1 MKNSI
6 SFFMIILIV
15 LFSFCKQSFA
25 NESKIDSL
33 KKVSLHG
40 LKFRSIGPAI
50 TGGRI
55 SSIAVNPINF
65 NEYYV
70 GSGHGSLWKTTNRGI
85 TFEPVFDSVEP
96 YAIGYVAID
105 PTNPNVVWVGTGE
118 NNNQNNVIYG
128 DGIYK
133 SEDGGK
139 TWKNMG
145 LKKSEHVTGIAIDP
159 NNSNIVYASAY
170 GSLRMGNEER
180 GIYKT
185 VDGGK
190 TWNKILNIN
199 EYTGFYQI
207 HMDPRYSNILYAVA
221 HQRMRKLYSGI
232 YGGDE
237 SGIYRSTDS
246 GKSWDKLKNGFPTS
260 NVGRIGMDISP
271 VNPDIVYAIVE
282 ATGKDQG
289 FYRSTDR
296 GASWTK
302 MNDYASAYK
311 FYFQKIFA
319 DTKDA
324 DRVYSLDVFLKV
336 TEDGGKTW
344 KNAGSENKHVDDHF
358 LWINPEDNNHLING
372 CDGGVYESYDQ
383 AKNWNFKAN
392 LPITE
397 IYKVSTDNEKP
408 FYNVYFGTQDN
419 NSLMGPSRTIN
430 SSGITNRD
438 WIYTN
443 TGDGFET
450 QVDWKDPN
458 IVYAQWQNGGLV
470 RFDRKSGERY
480 YIKPSEFSD
489 TPYRF
494 DWDSPLL
501 ISRHDNK
508 RIYYGTQFLLRSDDQ
523 GSTWTEVSGDLTR
536 GVPKEI
542 MKLMNRSWSIDEL
555 ARKSSMANLSSIAE
569 SPLDE
574 NILYAGSADGL
585 IHYTTDGG
593 KKWNKSSI
601 KGLPQYA
608 RVHHI
613 VASFHDKSVAYAACQ
628 NFVDGDK
635 KPYLYKTN
643 NSGRSWLKINGNLPE
658 RGSTYSVQED
668 HVNKNLLFVGT
679 QFGVYFTNDGGKEW
693 VKLKSGMSAHSV
705 MDLEIQRDE
714 NDLVVSTFGRGVYI
728 LDDFSALRS
737 LSIDMANKDAHIFP
751 IKNALMFIEAN
762 PLGYG
767 GKASQGASFY
777 TAPNPEIG
785 AVFTY
790 YLKEGFK
797 TQKEIRREKEKEL
810 IKDKKNVKHP
820 TYEQLKKES
829 VEPEKYLLFTISD
842 EAGNVVRKIK
852 SGATKGI
859 NRLVWNFRYNAFNE
873 ISLESF
879 DDSVPWVDAPS
890 GYMVVP
896 GKYKVS
902 ISKFENGKFSELVA
916 PQEFVCKSLNNTTLP
931 AKDKVALDAF
941 NKKVA
946 ELTRAISGADA
957 FRSEMVKKLGYL
969 KKAVIESAEV
979 PNDTYQK
986 ITATEQNLRDLNTSL
1001 NGDKI
1006 IRRFKGA
1013 SPTSLIDRLELITY
1027 SLWNTTAEPT
1037 NTLIKS
1043 YDFAAER
1050 FDGILSTLKSI
1061 DGEIK
1066 MIEETLEKHGAPFTP
1081 GRFPEWRKK

>member
-6 SFFMIILIV
+6 SYLVIIFV
-15 LFSFCKQSFA
+15 ALFSFSKQSFA
-25 NESKIDSL
+25 DDSKSDSL
-33 KKVSLHG
+33 KNVSLHG

-55 SSIAVNPINF
+55 SSIAVNPFNH

-85 TFEPVFDSVEP
+85 TFAPIFDSVEP
-96 YAIGYVAID
+96 YAIGYIAID
-105 PTNPNVVWVGTGE
+105 PTNSNVVWVGTGE

-145 LKKSEHVTGIAIDP
+145 LKESEHVTGIVIDL

-170 GSLRMGNEER
+170 GSLRRGNEER

-190 TWNKILNIN
+190 TWKKVLNIN
-199 EYTGFYQI
+199 QYTGFYQI

-221 HQRMRKLYSGI
+221 HQRMRKLYSGV

-246 GKSWDKLKNGFPTS
+246 GNTWDKLTNGFPTS

-271 VNPDIVYAIVE
+271 ANPDVLYAIVE
-282 ATGKDQG
+282 ATGEDQG

-302 MNDYASAYK
+302 MNAYASAYK

-319 DTKDA
+319 DPIGV
-324 DRVYSLDVFLKV
+324 DRVYSLDVFMQI
-336 TEDGGKTW
+336 TDDGGRTW
-344 KNAGSENKHVDDHF
+344 KNAGSEYKHVDDHF
-358 LWINPEDNNHLING
+358 LWIDPDDNNHLING

-392 LPITE
+392 LPISE

-419 NSLMGPSRTIN
+419 NSLYGPSRTIN
-430 SSGITNRD
+430 SCGIVNSD
-438 WIYTN
+438 WIFTN
-443 TGDGFET
+443 AGDGFET

-470 RFDRKSGERY
+470 RYDRKSGERY
-480 YIKPSEFSD
+480 FIKPYEFSD

-501 ISRHDNK
+501 ISRYDNK
-508 RIYYGTQFLLRSDDQ
+508 RIYFGAQRLLRSDDQ
-523 GSTWTEVSGDLTR
+523 GSTWIEVGGDLSR

-542 MKLMNRSWSIDEL
+542 MKMMDRSWSIDDL
-555 ARKSSMANLSSIAE
+555 ARKSSMANLASIAE

-574 NILYAGSADGL
+574 NILYAGSGDGL
-585 IHYTTDGG
+585 IHFTTDGG
-593 KKWNKSSI
+593 KTWKQSSI
-601 KGLPQYA
+601 KGLPEYA
-608 RVHHI
+608 RIHNM
-613 VASFHDKSVAYAACQ
+613 VASFHNKSVAYAACH
-628 NFVDGDK
+628 NFIDGDY
-635 KPYLYKTN
+635 KPYLYKTEN
-643 NSGRSWLKINGNLPE
+643 GGKSWFLINGNLPE

-668 HVNKNLLFVGT
+668 HIDKNLLFVGT

-693 VKLKSGMSAHSV
+693 IKLKSGIPTHSV

-714 NDLVVSTFGRGVYI
+714 SDLVVSTFGRGVYI
-728 LDDFSALRS
+728 LDDYSPLRF
-737 LSIDMANKDAHIFP
+737 LSKEVINNEANIFP
-751 IKNALMFIEAN
+751 IKDALMFIEAK
-762 PLGYG
+762 PLGYRG
-767 GKASQGASFY
+767 IATQGASFY
-777 TAPNPEIG
+777 SAPNPEIG

-790 YLKEGFK
+790 YLKDGFK
-797 TQKEIRREKEKEL
+797 TLKDIRREKEKEL
-810 IKDKKNVKHP
+810 QKDKNDVKHP
-820 TYEQLKKES
+820 SYEQLKMEADES
-829 VEPEKYLLFTISD
+829 EKYLLFTITD
-842 EAGNVVRKIK
+842 ESGNVVRKIK
-852 SGATKGI
+852 TGATKGI
-859 NRLVWNFRYNAFNE
+859 NRIVWDFRYSPFYE
-873 ISLESF
+873 ISLQPF
-879 DDSVPWVDAPS
+879 DDSIPWNDPPL

-896 GKYKVS
+896 GNYKVS
-902 ISKFENGKFSELVA
+902 LSKFEEGKFTELIA
-916 PQEFVCKSLNNTTLP
+916 PQEFVCKSLNNASLLVE
-931 AKDKVALDAF
+931 DKLSLDVF

-946 ELTRAISGADA
+946 ELTRAVSGADG
-957 FRSEMVKKLGYL
+957 FRSELVNKLGYL
-969 KKAVIESAEV
+969 KKAVFESAEV
-979 PNDTYQK
+979 PNDTYGK
-986 ITATEQNLRDLNTSL
+986 ITSTEQNLRDLDLSL

-1006 IRRFKGA
+1006 IARFKGG
-1013 SPTSLIDRLELITY
+1013 SPTSIKDRLDLITS
-1027 SLWNTTAEPT
+1027 SLWSTTAAPT
-1037 NTLIKS
+1037 TTLTKS

-1050 FDGILSTLKSI
+1050 FDEILSSLKSI
-1061 DGEIK
+1061 DNEIK
-1066 MIEETLEKHGAPFTP
+1066 EIETILEKHGAPFTP
-1081 GRFPEWRKK
+1081 GRLPVWRKN